1 MTALLEAAEGQIQTI
16 SDLLDRLGG
25 ISPTRVLLRPPPGT
39 ATEADVL
46 TVHDKTGRLCE
57 LVEGTLVEK
66 AMGLRES
73 LLAVAISG
81 ELRAFV
87 RPRNLGIL
95 SGADGPLGLAIGLVR
110 MPDVAY
116 LSWDR
121 LPGRRVPEE
130 PIPHIGPDLA
140 VEVLSKS
147 NTRAEMRR
155 KLAEYF
161 EAGTRLAWLI
171 DPESRTVAV
180 YTSPQHAITL
190 NDSQSLDGGSVL
202 PGFVLPLRQLFAEL
216 DMHGES
222 KAD

>member
-1 MTALLEAAEGQIQTI
+1 MTALLETTEGQLQTI
-16 SDLLDRLGG
+16 SNLLDRLGG
-25 ISPTRVLLRPPPGT
+25 ISPDRVLLRPPPGT

-46 TVHDKTGRLCE
+46 AIHDKTGRLCE

-66 AMGLRES
+66 ACGFRES
-73 LLAVAISG
+73 ILAGALAS

-87 RPRNLGIL
+87 RPRNLGIV
-95 SGADGPLGLAIGLVR
+95 SGADGPFGLAIGLVR

-116 LSWDR
+116 ISWDR

-147 NTRAEMRR
+147 NTRGEMRR

-190 NDSQSLDGGSVL
+190 TESQSLDGGAVL

-216 DMHGES
+216 DVHGRANVE
-222 KAD
+222 